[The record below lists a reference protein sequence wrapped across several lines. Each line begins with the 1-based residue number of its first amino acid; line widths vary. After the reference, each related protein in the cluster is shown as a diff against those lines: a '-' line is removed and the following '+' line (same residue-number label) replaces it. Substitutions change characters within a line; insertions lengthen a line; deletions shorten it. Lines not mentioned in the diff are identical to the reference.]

1 MTPAGAE
8 RRGAREKFLLA
19 ECRIRSESFVYEV
32 RRGRRSRRDKGVM
45 G

>member
-8 RRGAREKFLLA
+8 RRKSREKFLLA
-19 ECRIRSESFVYEV
+19 ECRIRSKSFVAEV
-32 RRGRRSRRDKGVM
+32 RGGRRGCRDKGVM